1 MGNDIEKSLQASG
14 IKFARILWCDNANV
28 IRAKAVRVGTNSPY
42 LSKGV
47 GISVAQQA
55 VPVMYDAP
63 IASTGL
69 GPVGEVQLVPDWSSF
84 TPLPYAPGHG
94 RVFGD
99 MQKQGQPWELCPRQF
114 LKRQVQQAADLGFEV
129 IAAFENEFYL
139 LKRNLEG
146 KIIPVDQ
153 TLFAST
159 QAMDLNQ
166 AVIDEIADA
175 LVAQGMPVEQYYP
188 ESGFG
193 QHEISILYTDAVAAA
208 DQQIAFR
215 ETVRA
220 IASQHQLTASFL
232 PKIFPDQ
239 AGSGCHLHLSLWQD
253 GENLLPDPEEILGLS
268 PLARYFV
275 GGILHHNRAL
285 MALTTPSSN
294 SYRRLRPHCW
304 SGAYRCWGGDNREAS
319 IRVPSDPEG
328 TGSSHF
334 EFKTVD
340 ASSNPYIALG
350 SVIAAGLDGIR
361 QSLAPGEPVSIDPG
375 YLSETERLER
385 HIDRLP
391 ETLGEAILALQADE
405 VLLSALGEPLAQ
417 AYLAVRQAEWEA
429 MQDMSF
435 EKEVQLLLERY

>member
-14 IKFARILWCDNANV
+14 IKFVRILWCDNANV
-28 IRAKAVRVGTNSPY
+28 IRAKAVRVGTASPY
-42 LSKGV
+42 LANGV

-63 IASTGL
+63 ILSTGL
-69 GPVGEVQLVPDWSSF
+69 GPVGEVQLRPDWPSF
-84 TPLPYAPGHG
+84 TPLPYVPGHG

-99 MQKQGQPWELCPRQF
+99 MYKHGQPWDLCPRQF
-114 LKRQVQQAADLGFEV
+114 LKRQVQRAAEMGFQV

-139 LKRNLEG
+139 LQRTAEG
-146 KIIPVDQ
+146 KITPVDR

-159 QAMDLNQ
+159 QAMDLNH

-188 ESGFG
+188 ESGCG

-215 ETVRA
+215 ETVKA
-220 IASQHQLTASFL
+220 IASHHQLTASFL

-239 AGSGCHLHLSLWQD
+239 AGSGCHLHISLWQD
-253 GENLLPDPEEILGLS
+253 GENLLPDPAEILGLS
-268 PLARYFV
+268 PLARHFI

-285 MALTTPSSN
+285 MALTTPSPN

-319 IRVPSDPEG
+319 IRVPSDSEG

-340 ASSNPYIALG
+340 ASSNPHIALG
-350 SVIAAGLDGIR
+350 SVIAAGLDGVT
-361 QSLAPGEPVSIDPG
+361 QKLEPGEPVNIDPG
-375 YLSETERLER
+375 YLSEAERQAR
-385 HIDRLP
+385 NIDRLP
-391 ETLGEAILALQADE
+391 ETLGDAIIALQEDS
-405 VLLSALGEPLAQ
+405 VLLSALGESFAQ

-429 MQDMSF
+429 MKDMSL
-435 EKEVQLLLERY
+435 EEEVELLLERY